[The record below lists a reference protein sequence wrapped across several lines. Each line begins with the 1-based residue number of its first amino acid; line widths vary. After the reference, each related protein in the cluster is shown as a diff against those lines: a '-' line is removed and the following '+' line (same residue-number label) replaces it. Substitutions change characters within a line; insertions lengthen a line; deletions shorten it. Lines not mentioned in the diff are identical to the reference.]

1 MEKGKNQKPVD
12 PDKVNEEA
20 LPESAAVHRSGYVAI
35 IGEPNAGKST
45 LMNSLLGSRISIT
58 THKPQTTRHQ
68 IIGIHSDEDSQII
81 FLDTPGVLTPKYEL
95 QNAMMKFVER
105 ARSDADLILLIVD
118 GTRPAELPEVRELL
132 QNFQIPVLLV
142 INKMDLITRDAAET
156 LADRVR
162 EQINTVETRYLSA
175 LTGEGVPELLQ
186 AVKERLEPG
195 PPYYPKD
202 MLSEQ
207 PVRFFAAELI
217 REQIFLQFHE
227 EIPYSCTVEVIR
239 YEERE
244 DMHVITA
251 EVIVNRK
258 SQKGMLIGKGGQ
270 AIRKL
275 GTESRKRL
283 EEFTGQKVY
292 LDLHVKVREKW
303 REQENWVRNLGYQ

>member
-118 GTRPAELPEVRELL
+118 GTRPAGPPGGRE
-132 QNFQIPVLLV
+132 
-142 INKMDLITRDAAET
+142 R
-156 LADRVR
+156 R
-162 EQINTVETRYLSA
+162 ESSPT
-175 LTGEGVPELLQ
+175 PEL
-186 AVKERLEPG
+186 V
-195 PPYYPKD
+195 
-202 MLSEQ
+202 
-207 PVRFFAAELI
+207 PV
-217 REQIFLQFHE
+217 H
-227 EIPYSCTVEVIR
+227 
-239 YEERE
+239 
-244 DMHVITA
+244 
-251 EVIVNRK
+251 
-258 SQKGMLIGKGGQ
+258 
-270 AIRKL
+270 
-275 GTESRKRL
+275 
-283 EEFTGQKVY
+283 
-292 LDLHVKVREKW
+292 
-303 REQENWVRNLGYQ
+303 